1 MSSYEKYVEGLLKL
15 QKCYRIQNILKNDI
29 VSKVDLIMRPRVAL
43 ALSVT
48 LWSINRIKQGVFGY
62 GDIVYIQKRLAKF
75 LTEGDQIAI
84 DILKKIL
91 DLIPMRYGMD
101 ISLAARRCAIPEHI
115 LLDTI
120 KAFNII
126 RDVID
131 IVTITKNIDETLK
144 HDYNLCLNDVDML
157 PPTNINTKDY
167 LVLILASLKD
177 NIDRIVDPMFKQV
190 IELLSEEVTSTDMTH
205 NDQVA
210 VALIVKLIVDSIKPN
225 VLCAEPCIN
234 ISIFSQKLLNDLSAL
249 DVDPSKSKYYKLY
262 QELSMKSIVH
272 GSVKSV

>member
-15 QKCYRIQNILKNDI
+15 QKCYRIQNILKNDV
-29 VSKVDLIMRPRVAL
+29 VSKIDLITRPRVAL
-43 ALSVT
+43 VLAVT
-48 LWSINRIKQGVFGY
+48 LWSINRIKQGVFSY

-75 LTEGDQIAI
+75 LTEGDQAAV
-84 DILKKIL
+84 DILKKML

-101 ISLAARRCAIPEHI
+101 ISLAARRCSVLEPI

-120 KAFNII
+120 KAFNMI

-131 IVTITKNIDETLK
+131 IATVTKNIDEALK
-144 HDYNLCLNDVDML
+144 HDYNLCLNDVDIL
-157 PPTNINTKDY
+157 PPTNINTKEY
-167 LVLILASLKD
+167 LVLILVSLRD
-177 NIDRIVDPMFKQV
+177 NIDRITDPTLKQI
-190 IELLSEEVTSTDMTH
+190 IELLTEEIRDTDMTY

-210 VALIVKLIVDSIKPN
+210 VALIVKLIADSIKPN

-249 DVDPSKSKYYKLY
+249 DIDPSKSKYYKLY
-262 QELSMKSIVH
+262 QELSMRSIVH
-272 GSVKSV
+272 GAVKTV